1 VPGAQRAG
9 LVTVARMCV
18 AGPGMLVVAG
28 YEDGGLRVWDPR
40 APAAPLLTQALHAEP
55 VMALALDGRARRGAS
70 GASDAR
76 VRHFL
81 LNLPAGTCSLGAVH
95 SAASAEA
102 AGLAGR
108 GVADLTFR
116 AEGRLLA
123 AAGWDGR
130 VRLYDAVAAAPLASL
145 RYHAAAVAAVA
156 FSGDAR
162 GTLASG
168 ARDGTVALWEV
179 YPPS

>member
-1 VPGAQRAG
+1 MPGAQRAG
-9 LVTVARMCV
+9 LATVVHMRAAD
-18 AGPGMLVVAG
+18 AGVLLVAG
-28 YEDGGLRVWDPR
+28 YEDGGLRAWDPR
-40 APAAPLLTQALHAEP
+40 SPAAPLLSQPLHKEP
-55 VMALALDGRARRGAS
+55 LMALALDGKGRRGAS
-70 GASDAR
+70 GASDAK
-76 VRHFL
+76 VQQFA
-81 LNLPAGTCSLGAVH
+81 LNFPAGTCALGAVH

-130 VRLYDAVAAAPLASL
+130 VRLYDAVASAPLASL
-145 RYHAAAVAAVA
+145 RYHAASVAAVA
-156 FSGDAR
+156 FSNDAR

-179 YPPS
+179 YPR